1 MGSSTGYI
9 MTISNSI
16 IGVSVLAM
24 PFCFKE
30 CGIVLSSLLLLLSNI
45 LSRSTCH
52 FLLKSAIISRRRNYE
67 LIAFHVFGTMG
78 KTVVELSI
86 IGFMMGTCIAFF
98 VVMGDLG
105 PAILSNVFTHIRI
118 ETLRPFVLM
127 GLAIFIVLP
136 LGLLRNVD
144 SLSAVSAATILFY
157 LCLVLKM
164 IAESS
169 THLIQGDWIYQ
180 VKYWNPGGLLQ
191 CLPIFSMALFCQT
204 QLFDIFEST
213 PNLSLDRMNQYIGSA
228 INMCTGVYMSVGF
241 FGYIAYYKLVNLS
254 GNVLL
259 SFTPNPSSE
268 IIKFGFVLS
277 VAVSFP
283 LVIFPCRASI
293 YSFLFRK
300 GHSSHSHYEAMSHA
314 TMVSGGSH
322 HIPES
327 RFRCITLFIIFVSLL
342 TAMMSSNIEL
352 VLGLVGATIGILICV
367 LLPTYIFVRISAKP
381 TTERMF
387 AKFLFVCGVCVM
399 FLGTYANLSATE
411 SESTAITALPS
422 MFGQKKNE
430 GEMMLKL
437 AETMNINQNFMLQ
450 QQEMDNKIEKPN
462 LVKPNK
468 KQDAVNQLRQD
479 YEKKIQD
486 EKNELDKANG
496 MRVIGTISDGK
507 EVKSV
512 QESANKDVVNEGK
525 NVIRKEK
532 VDEKRNNN
540 NNTLQNKDLIN
551 GEAIKK
557 EEKEAQ
563 NEIISPQPKLVEGG
577 NEDKNRELEI
587 LEKLKKQEEDQA
599 KIIEQQEQILKEV
612 IRQNKQLEEM
622 KQKDDKEG
630 NAKKSGNDVK
640 VNIERKDS
648 LGKPKPIEGNLN
660 QEKSVS
666 SNNLISEKIQELNE
680 NIKELNRDELKLTN
694 QIDKVNEN
702 IVIENQQIEETKNI
716 ANSLNN
722 NLNPVGIVN
731 QNVGDA
737 RNNIPSSKSAIH
749 AQVVDTKL
757 NNQQLPNPIG
767 PNEVVNV
774 KSGVDIG
781 NANNAIQNKSQ
792 KGSDLSNKV
801 VSKVP
806 PLASTNGEINN
817 IESPPEKAQAPVSP
831 QSNVGVNNDAYIEI
845 KKDLNYK
852 KTDREGALNGLK
864 PAVPIAIMLQPNE
877 QQQKNNEVPKVVN
890 EVPKEPKPRDVV
902 KTRDILQ
909 ESRREKRDVRVEPVN
924 PVPPEY
930 EVVNNPAPSGRTLLD
945 GQMLRDIIEKTKQLE
960 RESAGAD
967 LVDIELQ
974 NGSEKEINDLINDRN
989 VHSKDESYKHAEKD
1003 INDVINDG
1011 NGHSTDG
1018 SNKHVNGGPV
1028 NEISTKNNATK
1039 NELGKNTSLESDV
1052 NRNTAPLAANLDS
1065 ISPSIVNGD
1074 NKQDTEKSNRNAKH
1088 LNRIGDSNV
1097 EHSNNINE
1105 EHSKTVQQTQNN
1117 MGKIVDTSNSS
1128 NRIQK
1133 DAQINVENVD
1143 FSGNKSKTDISL
1155 VNNNRNETIPSHAIL
1170 NNANSVDDKTS
1181 IDRNTVKPINRGE
1194 ELNQN
1199 KLTDVNSIGNRN
1211 TIEDIKDRRHAN
1223 EVNHVNH
1230 VYSQD
1235 IGEVNHVNNVDSQ
1248 DIGEVSHVNHVDT
1261 QHIGEDSNGRP
1272 NQNEQCERNLPDSNQ
1287 DIRVPQLLSNLN
1299 PGDLILENEIK
1310 SIQNHVINIG
1320 AEKKKLFDPT

>member
-241 FGYIAYYKLVNLS
+241 FGYIAYYKLANLS

-367 LLPTYIFVRISAKP
+367 LLPTYIFVRISGKP

-462 LVKPNK
+462 LVKPSK

-496 MRVIGTISDGK
+496 MKVIGTISDGK

-563 NEIISPQPKLVEGG
+563 NEIISPQPKLVEG

-767 PNEVVNV
+767 PNEAVDV
-774 KSGVDIG
+774 KSGVDKG

-877 QQQKNNEVPKVVN
+877 QQKNNEVPK
-890 EVPKEPKPRDVV
+890 ETKPRDVV

-967 LVDIELQ
+967 LVDMELQ
-974 NGSEKEINDLINDRN
+974 NGSVKDINDVLNDRN
-989 VHSKDESYKHAEKD
+989 VQTKDKD

-1011 NGHSTDG
+1011 NVQAKDE
-1018 SNKHVNGGPV
+1018 SNEHVNGGPV

-1065 ISPSIVNGD
+1065 ISPSIANGD
-1074 NKQDTEKSNRNAKH
+1074 NMQDSEKSNQNAKH
-1088 LNRIGDSNV
+1088 LNRIGDFNV

-1105 EHSKTVQQTQNN
+1105 EHSKQQTQNN

-1128 NRIQK
+1128 YRIQK
-1133 DAQINVENVD
+1133 DTQINIENVD
-1143 FSGNKSKTDISL
+1143 VSGNKSKTDISL
-1155 VNNNRNETIPSHAIL
+1155 VNNNRNETIPSHVIL

-1181 IDRNTVKPINRGE
+1181 IDRNTVKPINKGE

-1223 EVNHVNH
+1223 
-1230 VYSQD
+1230 
-1235 IGEVNHVNNVDSQ
+1235 
-1248 DIGEVSHVNHVDT
+1248 EVSHVNHVDT

-1320 AEKKKLFDPT
+1320 ADKT

>member
-241 FGYIAYYKLVNLS
+241 FGYIAYYKLANLS

-367 LLPTYIFVRISAKP
+367 LLPTYIFVRISGKP

-462 LVKPNK
+462 LVKPSK

-496 MRVIGTISDGK
+496 MKVIGTISDGK

-540 NNTLQNKDLIN
+540 NITLQKDLIN

-563 NEIISPQPKLVEGG
+563 NEIISPQPKLVDG
-577 NEDKNRELEI
+577 DKNRELEI

-767 PNEVVNV
+767 PNEAVDV
-774 KSGVDIG
+774 KSGVDKG

-967 LVDIELQ
+967 LVDMELQ
-974 NGSEKEINDLINDRN
+974 NGSVKDINDVLNDRN
-989 VHSKDESYKHAEKD
+989 VQTKDKD

-1011 NGHSTDG
+1011 NVQAKDE
-1018 SNKHVNGGPV
+1018 SNEHVNGGPV

-1088 LNRIGDSNV
+1088 LNRIGDFNV

-1128 NRIQK
+1128 YRIQK
-1133 DAQINVENVD
+1133 DTQINIENVD
-1143 FSGNKSKTDISL
+1143 VSGNKSKTDISL
-1155 VNNNRNETIPSHAIL
+1155 VNNNRNETIPSHVIL

-1181 IDRNTVKPINRGE
+1181 IDRNIVPINRGE

-1223 EVNHVNH
+1223 
-1230 VYSQD
+1230 
-1235 IGEVNHVNNVDSQ
+1235 
-1248 DIGEVSHVNHVDT
+1248 EVSHVNHVDT

-1320 AEKKKLFDPT
+1320 ADKT

>member
-241 FGYIAYYKLVNLS
+241 FGYIAYYKLANLS

-367 LLPTYIFVRISAKP
+367 LLPTYIFVRISGKP

-462 LVKPNK
+462 LVKPSK

-496 MRVIGTISDGK
+496 MKVIGTISDGK
-507 EVKSV
+507 EVNSV
-512 QESANKDVVNEGK
+512 RESANKDVVNEGK

-540 NNTLQNKDLIN
+540 NITLQKDLIN

-563 NEIISPQPKLVEGG
+563 NEIISPQPKLVEG

-767 PNEVVNV
+767 PNEAVDV
-774 KSGVDIG
+774 KSGVDKG

-877 QQQKNNEVPKVVN
+877 QQKNNEVPKVVN

-967 LVDIELQ
+967 LVDMELQ
-974 NGSEKEINDLINDRN
+974 NGSVKDINDVLNDRN
-989 VHSKDESYKHAEKD
+989 VQTKDKD

-1011 NGHSTDG
+1011 NVQAKDE
-1018 SNKHVNGGPV
+1018 SNEHVNGGPV

-1074 NKQDTEKSNRNAKH
+1074 NQEDTEKSNRNAKH
-1088 LNRIGDSNV
+1088 LNRIGDFNV

-1128 NRIQK
+1128 YRIQK
-1133 DAQINVENVD
+1133 DTQINIENVD
-1143 FSGNKSKTDISL
+1143 VSGNKSKTDISL
-1155 VNNNRNETIPSHAIL
+1155 VNNNRNETIPSHVIL

-1181 IDRNTVKPINRGE
+1181 IDRNTVKPINKGE

-1223 EVNHVNH
+1223 
-1230 VYSQD
+1230 
-1235 IGEVNHVNNVDSQ
+1235 
-1248 DIGEVSHVNHVDT
+1248 EVSHVNHVDT

-1320 AEKKKLFDPT
+1320 ADKT